1 MYHLRAI
8 VYICNLMVRVV
19 SVVEFN
25 IVIYQLQNYGVGF
38 CSFEVPQSDRLHG
51 KAERSSYRPGTE
63 KNQNYY
69 LRTKKIMANITF
81 TASSTYDKCQK

>member
-38 CSFEVPQSDRLHG
+38 CSFEVPQSDRLQG
-51 KAERSSYRPGTE
+51 KAERSSYRPGPRYRIKPELLFMNE
-63 KNQNYY
+63 KNNSKYNFY
-69 LRTKKIMANITF
+69 CKFNL
-81 TASSTYDKCQK
+81 